1 MNEEKCILWNH
12 SGEITLTVL
21 YSSTIL
27 TEGLLFKFELFWI
40 QTNKDQAQAQKSGN
54 NLPQCLS
61 DTEPQEI
68 VMKMGKVTRGP
79 DGNCKAQGAWT
90 IEDAVVSAAC
100 SVERSEPHQLWR
112 LRALSPRLE
121 IAGPPQLPPCNVCFA
136 SKWD

>member
-1 MNEEKCILWNH
+1 VHPLEPQWRNNTD
-12 SGEITLTVL
+12 SA
-21 YSSTIL
+21 
-27 TEGLLFKFELFWI
+27 LLKHNSDRGPTFESELFWI